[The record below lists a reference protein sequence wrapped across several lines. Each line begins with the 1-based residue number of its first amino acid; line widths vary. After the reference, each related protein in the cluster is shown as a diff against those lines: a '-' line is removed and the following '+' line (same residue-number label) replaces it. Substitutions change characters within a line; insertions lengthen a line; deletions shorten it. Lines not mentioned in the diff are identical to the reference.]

1 MLFLANTSI
10 NLPKVYA
17 AYKSDATGNFI
28 IIMEFIPGVTLIE
41 TFSDLLPAQKDLISL
56 SLRQQ
61 VDEMRKLPSP
71 GYFGGMGKRQ
81 LPDGVFWPGTKEG
94 DPTISGPFDTE
105 SEINNAFIK
114 KTLLID
120 QTWNKRGPKR
130 AEFYRRMLAGIL
142 RNHAPVFTH
151 GDLQRKNIITQ
162 AVLAEERDRP
172 LSEVTAFHVTL
183 VDWENAGWY
192 PSYWEYCSA
201 SWSFR
206 FDDDWPEYLE
216 KSGRPMASRV
226 SLASP
231 HQK

>member
-1 MLFLANTSI
+1 
-10 NLPKVYA
+10 
-17 AYKSDATGNFI
+17 
-28 IIMEFIPGVTLIE
+28 
-41 TFSDLLPAQKDLISL
+41 
-56 SLRQQ
+56 
-61 VDEMRKLPSP
+61 
-71 GYFGGMGKRQ
+71 MGKRQ
-81 LPDGVFWPGTKEG
+81 LPDGVVWPGTKDG

-130 AEFYRRMLAGIL
+130 AEFYRRMLPGVL
-142 RNHAPVFTH
+142 RNHEPVFTH
-151 GDLQRKNIITQ
+151 GDLQRKNTIIQ
-162 AVLAEERDRP
+162 PALAEERDRP
-172 LSEVTAFHVTL
+172 LSEVMAFHVTL

-216 KSGRPMASRV
+216 KAVDPWPVEYLGFASSDSRLIPTCKV
-226 SLASP
+226 LFDLNAALLLVTLMRR
-231 HQK
+231 